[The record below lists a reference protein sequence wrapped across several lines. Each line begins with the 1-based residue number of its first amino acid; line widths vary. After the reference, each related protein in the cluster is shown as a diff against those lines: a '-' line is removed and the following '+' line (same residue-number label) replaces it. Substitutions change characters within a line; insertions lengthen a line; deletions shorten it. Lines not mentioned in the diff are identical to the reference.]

1 MSEQHLIMEAM
12 QKFQS
17 RAKLFSALTQRFGS
31 DDSAQTLA
39 GPSSDN
45 RNLQLLLDAE
55 GKLVAYNNTATEN
68 APALPT
74 LIPATEL
81 LSRAAQVLDST
92 PGPLVSN
99 EPGGKSPMSR
109 TIVNPDETA
118 LHSAAKE
125 RFDEL
130 KINFLARHKDT
141 VKSVLF
147 LGMSRGAGASTAAS
161 NFARSLARDRE
172 MRVLLINADLRAS
185 ELAGADTSITQNSS
199 APSEVAKV
207 HVLPGMPVLA
217 DPAVLFQSK
226 RFTAFM
232 AQCAQQYDYVVI
244 DGPPLDEAPESIA
257 LCTSVDGVVLVLDA
271 QRTRRKGALRAKQRI
286 EEVGG
291 RILGVALNR
300 RKFFIP
306 QWLYRLIY

>member
-1 MSEQHLIMEAM
+1 
-12 QKFQS
+12 
-17 RAKLFSALTQRFGS
+17 
-31 DDSAQTLA
+31 
-39 GPSSDN
+39 
-45 RNLQLLLDAE
+45 
-55 GKLVAYNNTATEN
+55 
-68 APALPT
+68 
-74 LIPATEL
+74 
-81 LSRAAQVLDST
+81 
-92 PGPLVSN
+92 
-99 EPGGKSPMSR
+99 MSR

-199 APSEVAKV
+199 APSEVGKV
-207 HVLPGMPVLA
+207 HVLPGMRVLA

>member
-81 LSRAAQVLDST
+81 PSRAAQVLDST

>member
-1 MSEQHLIMEAM
+1 
-12 QKFQS
+12 
-17 RAKLFSALTQRFGS
+17 
-31 DDSAQTLA
+31 
-39 GPSSDN
+39 
-45 RNLQLLLDAE
+45 
-55 GKLVAYNNTATEN
+55 
-68 APALPT
+68 
-74 LIPATEL
+74 
-81 LSRAAQVLDST
+81 
-92 PGPLVSN
+92 
-99 EPGGKSPMSR
+99 
-109 TIVNPDETA
+109 
-118 LHSAAKE
+118 
-125 RFDEL
+125 
-130 KINFLARHKDT
+130 

-199 APSEVAKV
+199 APSEVGKV
-207 HVLPGMPVLA
+207 HVLPGMRVLA
-217 DPAVLFQSK
+217 DPSVLFQSK

>member
-1 MSEQHLIMEAM
+1 M

-39 GPSSDN
+39 GPCSDN

-199 APSEVAKV
+199 APSEVGKV
-207 HVLPGMPVLA
+207 HVLPGMRVLA
-217 DPAVLFQSK
+217 DPSVLFQSK